1 MNFHSTPSPFSVIQV
16 QGGRNRLVTDGPRI
30 TTTTAPRNSLLT
42 KQLQAVAAAQAS
54 SRGKSSPGETPPVV
68 RGSQSA
74 GQPPEPPQRRAS
86 REGEEASECQPQES
100 PQRCDSEE
108 RLCEGSP
115 ADCGKGDAG
124 SRDLG
129 VQSEA
134 APCGADVVGSE
145 DGSKDGAR
153 TISVISR
160 SESENQVFESRPE
173 PLPVGDAVPSTASDA
188 LAPAIAVDD
197 TSYSSGDETKY
208 FSPKPTTEDADSI
221 AFSSQSGFSSI
232 QSHGKVPGSF
242 ESKEDDSGVVLSPVT
257 SSQSSP
263 EKAQRPASIQ
273 LWARDTA
280 KVEASAD
287 NKTVNRSKE
296 DCMQGGTNIRPD
308 VVISRSH
315 SAPNGSAF
323 HMAVTPVLTPS
334 TTPTHSQAMSFSAA
348 STPTTA
354 TAQLLL
360 SPSHPP
366 PLTSP
371 VKTNRPFNP
380 FPVKHVNTNRAKTGL
395 KLGLYTPSTL
405 QHIQGQLCGGSLG
418 RKARNASS

>member
-1 MNFHSTPSPFSVIQV
+1 M
-16 QGGRNRLVTDGPRI
+16 TDGPRI

-54 SRGKSSPGETPPVV
+54 SHGKSSPGKTPPVV

-100 PQRCDSEE
+100 SQRCDSEE

-115 ADCGKGDAG
+115 ADCEGSPADCGNAG
-124 SRDLG
+124 SGDLG

-134 APCGADVVGSE
+134 APCGADDVRSE
-145 DGSKDGAR
+145 DVSKDGAQI
-153 TISVISR
+153 ISVISR

-173 PLPVGDAVPSTASDA
+173 PLPVGDALPSTANDA

-257 SSQSSP
+257 SGQSSP

-280 KVEASAD
+280 RAEASAD

-296 DCMQGGTNIRPD
+296 DCMQGSANIRPD

-323 HMAVTPVLTPS
+323 HMAVTPVLSPS

-354 TAQLLL
+354 TAQLLS
-360 SPSHPP
+360 SPSHPS